1 MSEITLILTIKP
13 HPATPIDEAKGL
25 AGFAGSE
32 TQRLCDYL
40 HERGHVAT
48 FDVDCRENATPAE
61 KPASQE

>member
-1 MSEITLILTIKP
+1 MSDITLILTIKP
-13 HPATPIDEAKGL
+13 HPATPADDAKGL

-48 FDVDCRENATPAE
+48 FEVEYREDATPAE
-61 KPASQE
+61 KPAPQE